1 MAIAK
6 IHYMVDLSRSDIVKL
21 IEEYIFV
28 ARDREI
34 AKARWIDGM
43 TFEEIAG
50 VFSISERQAKTIIRN
65 SRERVLRHIDQLNL
79 HPNCTP
85 NE

>member
-6 IHYMVDLSRSDIVKL
+6 IHNMIDLSRSDIAWL

-43 TFEEIAG
+43 TFEEIA
-50 VFSISERQAKTIIRN
+50 FRFDMSPRQIKTIIRN
-65 SRERVLRHIDQLNL
+65 SRERVLKHVDRLKL
-79 HPNCTP
+79 HH
-85 NE
+85 

>member
-6 IHYMVDLSRSDIVKL
+6 IHYMVDLSRSEIAWL
-21 IEEYIFV
+21 IEEYLFV

-43 TFEEIAG
+43 TFDEIAEK
-50 VFSISERQAKTIIRN
+50 FDISERQAKTIIRK
-65 SRERVLRHIDQLNL
+65 SRERVLNHIDRLKL
-79 HPNCTP
+79 H
-85 NE
+85 

>member
-21 IEEYIFV
+21 IDEYIFV

-43 TFEEIAG
+43 TFDEIAEK
-50 VFSISERQAKTIIRN
+50 FDMSPRQIKTIIRN
-65 SRERVLRHIDQLNL
+65 ARERVLNHVDRLNL
-79 HPNCTP
+79 H
-85 NE
+85 

>member
-6 IHYMVDLSRSDIVKL
+6 IHNMIDLSRSDIEWL
-21 IEEYIFV
+21 IEQYLFV

-43 TFEEIAG
+43 TFEEIAAR
-50 VFSISERQAKTIIRN
+50 FDMSPRQTKTIIRN
-65 SRERVLRHIDQLNL
+65 ARERVLSHVDRLKL
-79 HPNCTP
+79 HQ
-85 NE
+85 

>member
-6 IHYMVDLSRSDIVKL
+6 IHNMVDLSRSDIVKL

-28 ARDREI
+28 SRDREI

-43 TFEEIAG
+43 TFDEIAEK
-50 VFSISERQAKTIIRN
+50 FDISPRQAKTIIRN
-65 SRERVLRHIDQLNL
+65 ARERVLNHVDRLNL
-79 HPNCTP
+79 H
-85 NE
+85 

>member
-6 IHYMVDLSRSDIVKL
+6 IHNMIDLSRSDIEWL
-21 IEEYIFV
+21 IEQYLFV

-43 TFEEIAG
+43 TFEEIAAR
-50 VFSISERQAKTIIRN
+50 FDMSPRQTKTIIRN
-65 SRERVLRHIDQLNL
+65 ARERVLSHVDRLKL
-79 HPNCTP
+79 H
-85 NE
+85 